1 MQITYLGHSCFEIQT
16 NDKKILIDPFL
27 VLSPNYIPQNV
38 TDIFVTHGH
47 GDHLGNAIEISNKTL
62 NPKYTFDNFVV
73 GSSNRFAHA
82 ASLAVAESP
91 GEIYNPLFLYG
102 GVGLGKTHL
111 MHSIAHFILERDPSK
126 KILYVTSE
134 TFTNE
139 LINSIQPFV
148 SIWFTAQIVNEI
160 SSQRRLNT
168 ILLYVL
174 GVVLI
179 NFICALL
186 KSMINHVCNEKES
199 QMWSWFGKVFSD
211 KQMSL
216 DFVDLENAA
225 IQHQRQEAEEN
236 LYMFGNGLAQL
247 FWGIS
252 ALVRTLVYIVLSL
265 AMTVSLFISTSENRF
280 IDHPIW
286 IGIVLVCI
294 VVGGL
299 SKSKATISENDVFME
314 YCKNTVWFNRV
325 FMFFGKELYMNPKK
339 AKDVRI
345 CSQNTVAEKMLDK
358 LISHEKDDQSDI
370 TQMALY
376 PAIAQIIIGL
386 ANAVCYLFVAI
397 KALFGAFGVGSIVQ
411 YVAVLSR
418 LGEGLQ
424 ELMYILSDN
433 EVYCTHLQNLFEYLD
448 LPNHMYQGSL
458 TVEKRDDNEYYV
470 EFRNVSFRYPNTDT
484 YVLRHVSLK
493 FKVGEKLAVV
503 GMNGSGKTT
512 FIKLMCRL
520 YDPTEGEILL
530 NGVNIKKYDYNEYMS
545 IFSVVFQDFRLFSFS
560 LGQNVSASAAYDR
573 EKVIECLKKAGFA
586 DRLNS
591 LPDDLDTIL
600 YKDLVADGVEISG
613 GEAQKLAAQAFG
625 AEKQNFE
632 GPPRKSRSFGDFAGV
647 QCPAVPGGRAADFLP
662 GQIL

>member
-1 MQITYLGHSCFEIQT
+1 MKKMTITKRISVTMRGFS
-16 NDKKILIDPFL
+16 ILKQYCP
-27 VLSPNYIPQNV
+27 
-38 TDIFVTHGH
+38 G
-47 GDHLGNAIEISNKTL
+47 
-62 NPKYTFDNFVV
+62 
-73 GSSNRFAHA
+73 
-82 ASLAVAESP
+82 LAQ
-91 GEIYNPLFLYG
+91 
-102 GVGLGKTHL
+102 GKA
-111 MHSIAHFILERDPSK
+111 M
-126 KILYVTSE
+126 Y
-134 TFTNE
+134 E
-139 LINSIQPFV
+139 LINSVQPFV

-160 SSQRRLNT
+160 SSQRRLKT

-174 GVVLI
+174 GAVLI

-186 KSMINHVCNEKES
+186 KSIINHVCNEKES

-211 KQMSL
+211 KQISL

-265 AMTVSLFISTSENRF
+265 VMTVSLFISTSGNRF

-286 IGIVLVCI
+286 IGIILVCI
-294 VVGGL
+294 AVGGL

-325 FMFFGKELYMNPKK
+325 FMFFGKELYMNPEK

-345 CSQNTVAEKMLDK
+345 YSQNTVAEKMLDK
-358 LISHEKDDQSDI
+358 LITHERDNQSDI
-370 TQMALY
+370 TKMALY

-424 ELMYILSDN
+424 ELMYVLSDN
-433 EVYCTHLQNLFEYLD
+433 EVYCTHLQKLFDYLE

-484 YVLRHVSLK
+484 YVLKHVNLK

-560 LGQNVSASAAYDR
+560 LGQNVSASASYDR

-586 DRLNS
+586 ERLNS
-591 LPDDLDTIL
+591 LPNDLDTFL
-600 YKDLVADGVEISG
+600 YKDIDAEGVEISG
-613 GEAQKLAAQAFG
+613 GEAQKLALARALYKNTPFIILDEPTAALDPISEYEVYSKFNEIAGTKTSIYISHRLASCRFCDKIAVFHEGEIIQIGSHEELLADSKGKYYELWNAQAQYYT
-625 AEKQNFE
+625 A
-632 GPPRKSRSFGDFAGV
+632 
-647 QCPAVPGGRAADFLP
+647 
-662 GQIL
+662 

>member
-1 MQITYLGHSCFEIQT
+1 MKKMTITKRISVTMRGFS
-16 NDKKILIDPFL
+16 ILKQYCP
-27 VLSPNYIPQNV
+27 
-38 TDIFVTHGH
+38 G
-47 GDHLGNAIEISNKTL
+47 
-62 NPKYTFDNFVV
+62 
-73 GSSNRFAHA
+73 
-82 ASLAVAESP
+82 LAQ
-91 GEIYNPLFLYG
+91 
-102 GVGLGKTHL
+102 GKA
-111 MHSIAHFILERDPSK
+111 M
-126 KILYVTSE
+126 Y
-134 TFTNE
+134 E

-160 SSQRRLNT
+160 SSQRRLKT

-174 GVVLI
+174 GAVLI

-186 KSMINHVCNEKES
+186 KSIINHVCNEKES

-211 KQMSL
+211 KQISL

-265 AMTVSLFISTSENRF
+265 VMTVSLFISTSGNRF

-286 IGIVLVCI
+286 IGIILVCI
-294 VVGGL
+294 AVGGL

-325 FMFFGKELYMNPKK
+325 FMFFGKELYMNPEK

-345 CSQNTVAEKMLDK
+345 YSQNTVAEKMLDK
-358 LISHEKDDQSDI
+358 LITHERDNQSDI
-370 TQMALY
+370 TKMALY

-386 ANAVCYLFVAI
+386 ANAICYLFVAI

-470 EFRNVSFRYPNTDT
+470 EFRDVSFKYPNTDT
-484 YVLRHVSLK
+484 YVLKHVNLK

-530 NGVNIKKYDYNEYMS
+530 NGVNIKRYDYNEYMS
-545 IFSVVFQDFRLFSFS
+545 IFSVVFQDFRLFSFP
-560 LGQNVSASAAYDR
+560 LGQNVSASASYDR

-586 DRLNS
+586 ERLNS
-591 LPDDLDTIL
+591 LPNDLDTFL
-600 YKDLVADGVEISG
+600 YKDIDAEGVEISG
-613 GEAQKLAAQAFG
+613 GEAQKLALARALYKNTPFIILDEPTAALDPISEYEVYSKFNEIAGTKTSIYISHRLASCRFCDKIAVFHEGEIIQIGIHEDRRGKYYELWNAQA
-625 AEKQNFE
+625 QYYTT
-632 GPPRKSRSFGDFAGV
+632 
-647 QCPAVPGGRAADFLP
+647 
-662 GQIL
+662 

>member
-1 MQITYLGHSCFEIQT
+1 MKKMTITKRISVTMRGFS
-16 NDKKILIDPFL
+16 ILKQYCP
-27 VLSPNYIPQNV
+27 
-38 TDIFVTHGH
+38 G
-47 GDHLGNAIEISNKTL
+47 
-62 NPKYTFDNFVV
+62 
-73 GSSNRFAHA
+73 
-82 ASLAVAESP
+82 LAQ
-91 GEIYNPLFLYG
+91 
-102 GVGLGKTHL
+102 GKA
-111 MHSIAHFILERDPSK
+111 M
-126 KILYVTSE
+126 Y
-134 TFTNE
+134 E

-160 SSQRRLNT
+160 SSQRRLKT

-174 GVVLI
+174 GAVLI

-186 KSMINHVCNEKES
+186 KSIINHVCNEKES

-211 KQMSL
+211 KQISL
-216 DFVDLENAA
+216 DFVDLENSA

-265 AMTVSLFISTSENRF
+265 VMTVSLFISTSGNRF

-286 IGIVLVCI
+286 IGIILVCI
-294 VVGGL
+294 AVGGL

-325 FMFFGKELYMNPKK
+325 FMFFGKELYMNPEK

-345 CSQNTVAEKMLDK
+345 YSQNTVAEKMLDK
-358 LISHEKDDQSDI
+358 LITHERDNQSDI
-370 TQMALY
+370 TKMALY

-386 ANAVCYLFVAI
+386 ANAICYLFVAI

-418 LGEGLQ
+418 LGEWLQ

-470 EFRNVSFRYPNTDT
+470 EFRDVSFKYPNTDT
-484 YVLRHVSLK
+484 YVLKHVNLK

-530 NGVNIKKYDYNEYMS
+530 NGVNIKKYNYNEYMS

-560 LGQNVSASAAYDR
+560 LGQNVSASASYDR

-586 DRLNS
+586 ERLNS
-591 LPDDLDTIL
+591 LPNDLDTFL
-600 YKDLVADGVEISG
+600 YKDIDAEGVEISG
-613 GEAQKLAAQAFG
+613 GEAQKLALARALYKNTPFIILDEPTAALDPISEYEVYSKFNEIAGTKTSIYISHRLASCRFCDKIAVFHEGEIIQIGIHEELLADRRGKYYELWNAQA
-625 AEKQNFE
+625 QYYTT
-632 GPPRKSRSFGDFAGV
+632 
-647 QCPAVPGGRAADFLP
+647 
-662 GQIL
+662 

>member
-1 MQITYLGHSCFEIQT
+1 MRGFS
-16 NDKKILIDPFL
+16 ILKQYCP
-27 VLSPNYIPQNV
+27 
-38 TDIFVTHGH
+38 G
-47 GDHLGNAIEISNKTL
+47 
-62 NPKYTFDNFVV
+62 
-73 GSSNRFAHA
+73 
-82 ASLAVAESP
+82 LAQ
-91 GEIYNPLFLYG
+91 
-102 GVGLGKTHL
+102 GKA
-111 MHSIAHFILERDPSK
+111 M
-126 KILYVTSE
+126 Y
-134 TFTNE
+134 E

-160 SSQRRLNT
+160 SSQRRLKT

-174 GVVLI
+174 GAVLI

-186 KSMINHVCNEKES
+186 KSIINHVCNEKES

-211 KQMSL
+211 KQISL

-265 AMTVSLFISTSENRF
+265 VMTVSLFISTSGNRF
-280 IDHPIW
+280 VDHPIW
-286 IGIVLVCI
+286 IGIILVCI
-294 VVGGL
+294 AVGGL

-325 FMFFGKELYMNPKK
+325 FMFFGKELYMNPEK

-345 CSQNTVAEKMLDK
+345 YSQNTVAEKMLDK
-358 LISHEKDDQSDI
+358 LITHERDNQSDI
-370 TQMALY
+370 TKMALY

-433 EVYCTHLQNLFEYLD
+433 EVYCTHLQNLYDYLD

-470 EFRNVSFRYPNTDT
+470 EFRDVSFKYPNTDT
-484 YVLRHVSLK
+484 YVLKHVNLK

-545 IFSVVFQDFRLFSFS
+545 IFSVVSQDFRLFSFS
-560 LGQNVSASAAYDR
+560 LGQNVSASASYDR
-573 EKVIECLKKAGFA
+573 EKVIECLKKAGFTE
-586 DRLNS
+586 RLNS
-591 LPDDLDTIL
+591 LPNDLDTFL
-600 YKDLVADGVEISG
+600 YKDIDAEGVEISS
-613 GEAQKLAAQAFG
+613 GEAQKLALARALYKNTPFIILDEPTAALDPISEYEVYSKFNEIAGNKTAIYISHRLASCRFCDKIAVFHKGAIVQTGTHAELVADESGKYYELWNAQAQYYTDKT
-625 AEKQNFE
+625 A
-632 GPPRKSRSFGDFAGV
+632 
-647 QCPAVPGGRAADFLP
+647 
-662 GQIL
+662 

>member
-1 MQITYLGHSCFEIQT
+1 MKKMTITKRISVTMRGFS
-16 NDKKILIDPFL
+16 ILKQYCP
-27 VLSPNYIPQNV
+27 
-38 TDIFVTHGH
+38 G
-47 GDHLGNAIEISNKTL
+47 
-62 NPKYTFDNFVV
+62 
-73 GSSNRFAHA
+73 
-82 ASLAVAESP
+82 LAQ
-91 GEIYNPLFLYG
+91 
-102 GVGLGKTHL
+102 GKA
-111 MHSIAHFILERDPSK
+111 M
-126 KILYVTSE
+126 Y
-134 TFTNE
+134 E

-160 SSQRRLNT
+160 SSQRRLKT

-174 GVVLI
+174 GAVLI

-186 KSMINHVCNEKES
+186 KSIINHVCNEKES

-211 KQMSL
+211 KQISL

-265 AMTVSLFISTSENRF
+265 VMTVSLFISTSGNRF

-286 IGIVLVCI
+286 IGIILVCI
-294 VVGGL
+294 AVGGL

-325 FMFFGKELYMNPKK
+325 FMFFGKELYMNPEK

-345 CSQNTVAEKMLDK
+345 YSQNTVAEKMLDK
-358 LISHEKDDQSDI
+358 LITHERDNQSDI
-370 TQMALY
+370 TKMALY

-386 ANAVCYLFVAI
+386 ANAICYLFVAI

-470 EFRNVSFRYPNTDT
+470 EFRDVSFKYPNTDT
-484 YVLRHVSLK
+484 YVLKHVNLK

-530 NGVNIKKYDYNEYMS
+530 NGVNIKRYDYNEYMS
-545 IFSVVFQDFRLFSFS
+545 IFSVVFQDFRLFSFP
-560 LGQNVSASAAYDR
+560 LGQNVSASASYDR

-586 DRLNS
+586 ERLNS
-591 LPDDLDTIL
+591 LPNDLDTFL
-600 YKDLVADGVEISG
+600 YKDIDAEGVEISG
-613 GEAQKLAAQAFG
+613 GEAQKLALARALYKNTPFIILDEPTAALDPISEYEVYSKFNEIAGTKTSIYISHRLASCRFCDKIAVFHECEIIQIGIHEELLADRRGKYYELWNAQA
-625 AEKQNFE
+625 QYYTT
-632 GPPRKSRSFGDFAGV
+632 
-647 QCPAVPGGRAADFLP
+647 
-662 GQIL
+662 

>member
-1 MQITYLGHSCFEIQT
+1 MKKMTITKRISVTMRGFS
-16 NDKKILIDPFL
+16 ILKQYCP
-27 VLSPNYIPQNV
+27 
-38 TDIFVTHGH
+38 G
-47 GDHLGNAIEISNKTL
+47 
-62 NPKYTFDNFVV
+62 
-73 GSSNRFAHA
+73 
-82 ASLAVAESP
+82 LAQ
-91 GEIYNPLFLYG
+91 
-102 GVGLGKTHL
+102 GKA
-111 MHSIAHFILERDPSK
+111 M
-126 KILYVTSE
+126 Y
-134 TFTNE
+134 E

-160 SSQRRLNT
+160 SSQRRLKT

-174 GVVLI
+174 GAVLI

-186 KSMINHVCNEKES
+186 KSIINHVCNEKES

-211 KQMSL
+211 KQISL

-265 AMTVSLFISTSENRF
+265 VMTVSLFISTSGNRF

-286 IGIVLVCI
+286 IGIILVCI
-294 VVGGL
+294 AVGGL

-325 FMFFGKELYMNPKK
+325 FMFFGKELYMNPEK

-345 CSQNTVAEKMLDK
+345 YSQNTVAEKMLDK
-358 LISHEKDDQSDI
+358 LISHERDNQSDI
-370 TQMALY
+370 TKMALY

-470 EFRNVSFRYPNTDT
+470 EFRDVSFKYPNTDT
-484 YVLRHVSLK
+484 YVLKHVNLK

-560 LGQNVSASAAYDR
+560 LGQNVSASASYDR

-586 DRLNS
+586 ERLNS
-591 LPDDLDTIL
+591 LPNDLDTFL
-600 YKDLVADGVEISG
+600 YKDIDAEGVEISG
-613 GEAQKLAAQAFG
+613 GEAQKLALARALYKNTPFIILDEPTAALDPISEYEVYSKFNEIAGTKTSIYISHRLASCRFCDKIAVFHEGEIIQIGSHEELLADRRGKYYELWNAQA
-625 AEKQNFE
+625 QYYTT
-632 GPPRKSRSFGDFAGV
+632 
-647 QCPAVPGGRAADFLP
+647 
-662 GQIL
+662 

>member
-1 MQITYLGHSCFEIQT
+1 MKKMTITKRISVTMRGFS
-16 NDKKILIDPFL
+16 ILKQYCP
-27 VLSPNYIPQNV
+27 
-38 TDIFVTHGH
+38 G
-47 GDHLGNAIEISNKTL
+47 
-62 NPKYTFDNFVV
+62 
-73 GSSNRFAHA
+73 
-82 ASLAVAESP
+82 LAQ
-91 GEIYNPLFLYG
+91 
-102 GVGLGKTHL
+102 GKA
-111 MHSIAHFILERDPSK
+111 M
-126 KILYVTSE
+126 Y
-134 TFTNE
+134 E

-160 SSQRRLNT
+160 SSQRRLKT

-174 GVVLI
+174 GAVLI

-186 KSMINHVCNEKES
+186 KSIINHVCNEKES

-211 KQMSL
+211 KQISL

-265 AMTVSLFISTSENRF
+265 VMTVSLFISTSGNRF

-286 IGIVLVCI
+286 IGIILVCI
-294 VVGGL
+294 AVGGL

-325 FMFFGKELYMNPKK
+325 FMFFGKELYMNPEK

-345 CSQNTVAEKMLDK
+345 YSQNTVAEKMLDK
-358 LISHEKDDQSDI
+358 LITHERDNQSDI
-370 TQMALY
+370 TKMALY

-386 ANAVCYLFVAI
+386 ANAICYLFVAI

-470 EFRNVSFRYPNTDT
+470 EFRDVSFKYPNTDT
-484 YVLRHVSLK
+484 YVLKHVNLK

-530 NGVNIKKYDYNEYMS
+530 NGVNIKRYDYNEYMS
-545 IFSVVFQDFRLFSFS
+545 IFSVVFQDFRLFSFP
-560 LGQNVSASAAYDR
+560 LGQNVSASASYDR

-586 DRLNS
+586 ERLNS
-591 LPDDLDTIL
+591 LPNDLDTFL
-600 YKDLVADGVEISG
+600 YKDIDAEGVEISG
-613 GEAQKLAAQAFG
+613 GEAQKLALARALYKNTPFIILDEPTAALDPISEYEVYSKFNEIAG
-625 AEKQNFE
+625 TKTSIYISHRLASCRFCDKIAVFHE
-632 GPPRKSRSFGDFAGV
+632 GEIIQIGIHEELLADRRGKYYSA
-647 QCPAVPGGRAADFLP
+647 PG
-662 GQIL
+662 

>member
-1 MQITYLGHSCFEIQT
+1 MKKMTITKRISVTMRGFS
-16 NDKKILIDPFL
+16 ILKQYCP
-27 VLSPNYIPQNV
+27 
-38 TDIFVTHGH
+38 G
-47 GDHLGNAIEISNKTL
+47 
-62 NPKYTFDNFVV
+62 
-73 GSSNRFAHA
+73 
-82 ASLAVAESP
+82 LAQ
-91 GEIYNPLFLYG
+91 
-102 GVGLGKTHL
+102 GKA
-111 MHSIAHFILERDPSK
+111 M
-126 KILYVTSE
+126 Y
-134 TFTNE
+134 E
-139 LINSIQPFV
+139 LINSVQPFV

-160 SSQRRLNT
+160 SSQRRLKT

-174 GVVLI
+174 GAVLI

-186 KSMINHVCNEKES
+186 KSIINHVCNEKES

-211 KQMSL
+211 KQISL

-265 AMTVSLFISTSENRF
+265 VITVSLFISTSGNRF

-286 IGIVLVCI
+286 IGIILVCI
-294 VVGGL
+294 AVGGL

-325 FMFFGKELYMNPKK
+325 FMFFGKELYMNPEK

-345 CSQNTVAEKMLDK
+345 YSQNTVAEKMLDK
-358 LISHEKDDQSDI
+358 LITHERDNQSDI
-370 TQMALY
+370 TKMALY

-433 EVYCTHLQNLFEYLD
+433 EVYCTHLQKLFDYLE

-484 YVLRHVSLK
+484 YVLKHVNLK

-560 LGQNVSASAAYDR
+560 LGQNVSASASYDR

-586 DRLNS
+586 ERLNS
-591 LPDDLDTIL
+591 LPNDLDTFL
-600 YKDLVADGVEISG
+600 YKDIDAEGVEISG
-613 GEAQKLAAQAFG
+613 GEAQKLALARALYKNTPFIILDEPTAALDPISEYEVYSKFNEIAGTKTSIYISHRLASCRFCDKIAVFHEGEIIQIGSHEELLADSKGKYYELWNAQAQYYT
-625 AEKQNFE
+625 A
-632 GPPRKSRSFGDFAGV
+632 
-647 QCPAVPGGRAADFLP
+647 
-662 GQIL
+662 

>member
-1 MQITYLGHSCFEIQT
+1 MKKMTITKRISVTMRGFS
-16 NDKKILIDPFL
+16 ILKQYCP
-27 VLSPNYIPQNV
+27 
-38 TDIFVTHGH
+38 G
-47 GDHLGNAIEISNKTL
+47 
-62 NPKYTFDNFVV
+62 
-73 GSSNRFAHA
+73 
-82 ASLAVAESP
+82 LAQ
-91 GEIYNPLFLYG
+91 
-102 GVGLGKTHL
+102 GKA
-111 MHSIAHFILERDPSK
+111 M
-126 KILYVTSE
+126 Y
-134 TFTNE
+134 E

-160 SSQRRLNT
+160 SSQRRLKT

-174 GVVLI
+174 GAVLI

-186 KSMINHVCNEKES
+186 KSIINHVCNEKES

-211 KQMSL
+211 KQISL

-265 AMTVSLFISTSENRF
+265 VMTVSLFISTSGNRF

-286 IGIVLVCI
+286 IGIILVCI

-325 FMFFGKELYMNPKK
+325 FMFFGKELYMNPEK

-345 CSQNTVAEKMLDK
+345 YSQNTVAEKMLDK
-358 LISHEKDDQSDI
+358 LISHERDNQSDI
-370 TQMALY
+370 TKMALY

-470 EFRNVSFRYPNTDT
+470 EFRDVSFKYPNTDT
-484 YVLRHVSLK
+484 YVLKHVNLK

-560 LGQNVSASAAYDR
+560 LGQNVSASASYDR

-586 DRLNS
+586 ERLNS
-591 LPDDLDTIL
+591 LPNDLDTFL
-600 YKDLVADGVEISG
+600 YKDIDAEGVEISG
-613 GEAQKLAAQAFG
+613 GEAQKLALARALYKNTPFIILDEPTAALDPISEYEVYSKFNEIAGTKTSIYISHRLASCRFGDKIAVFHEGEIIQIGIHEELLADRRGKYYELWNAQA
-625 AEKQNFE
+625 QYYTT
-632 GPPRKSRSFGDFAGV
+632 
-647 QCPAVPGGRAADFLP
+647 
-662 GQIL
+662 

>member
-1 MQITYLGHSCFEIQT
+1 MKKMPITKRISVTIRGFS
-16 NDKKILIDPFL
+16 ILKQYCPGL
-27 VLSPNYIPQNV
+27 AQ
-38 TDIFVTHGH
+38 G
-47 GDHLGNAIEISNKTL
+47 K
-62 NPKYTFDNFVV
+62 
-73 GSSNRFAHA
+73 A
-82 ASLAVAESP
+82 A
-91 GEIYNPLFLYG
+91 Y
-102 GVGLGKTHL
+102 
-111 MHSIAHFILERDPSK
+111 
-126 KILYVTSE
+126 
-134 TFTNE
+134 E

-148 SIWFTAQIVNEI
+148 SIWFTAQIANEI
-160 SSQRRLNT
+160 SFQRRLNT

-174 GVVLI
+174 GAVLI

-252 ALVRTLVYIVLSL
+252 ALVRTLVYIALSL
-265 AMTVSLFISTSENRF
+265 VMTVSLFVSESRNRF
-280 IDHPIW
+280 IDHPVW
-286 IGIVLVCI
+286 ILIVLVCI
-294 VVGGL
+294 VIGGL
-299 SKSKATISENDVFME
+299 SKSKATISENDVFTE
-314 YCKNTVWFNRV
+314 YCKKTVWFNRV
-325 FMFFGKELYMNPKK
+325 FMFFGKELYMNPEK
-339 AKDVRI
+339 AKDIRI
-345 CSQNTVAEKMLDK
+345 YSQNTVAEKMLDK
-358 LISHEKDDQSDI
+358 LISHERDNQSDI
-370 TQMALY
+370 TKMALY
-376 PAIAQIIIGL
+376 PAIAQIIIVL
-386 ANAVCYLFVAI
+386 VNAVCYLFVAI
-397 KALFGAFGVGSIVQ
+397 KALFGAFGVGNIVQ

-470 EFRNVSFRYPNTDT
+470 EFRDVSFKYPNTDT
-484 YVLRHVSLK
+484 YVLKHVNLK

-560 LGQNVSASAAYDR
+560 LGQNVSASASYDR

-586 DRLNS
+586 ERLNS
-591 LPDDLDTIL
+591 LSNDLDTFL
-600 YKDLVADGVEISG
+600 YKDIDADGVEISG
-613 GEAQKLAAQAFG
+613 GEAQKLALARALYKNTPFIILDEPTAALDPISEYAVYSKFNEIAGTKTAIYISHRLASCRFCDKIAVFHEGEIIQIGSHEELLADSKGKYHELWNAQAQYYT
-625 AEKQNFE
+625 A
-632 GPPRKSRSFGDFAGV
+632 
-647 QCPAVPGGRAADFLP
+647 
-662 GQIL
+662 

>member
-1 MQITYLGHSCFEIQT
+1 MKKMTITKRISVTMRGFS
-16 NDKKILIDPFL
+16 ILKQYCP
-27 VLSPNYIPQNV
+27 
-38 TDIFVTHGH
+38 G
-47 GDHLGNAIEISNKTL
+47 
-62 NPKYTFDNFVV
+62 
-73 GSSNRFAHA
+73 
-82 ASLAVAESP
+82 LAQ
-91 GEIYNPLFLYG
+91 
-102 GVGLGKTHL
+102 GKA
-111 MHSIAHFILERDPSK
+111 M
-126 KILYVTSE
+126 Y
-134 TFTNE
+134 E

-160 SSQRRLNT
+160 SSQRRLKT
-168 ILLYVL
+168 ILPYVL
-174 GVVLI
+174 GAVLI

-186 KSMINHVCNEKES
+186 KSIINHVCNEKES

-211 KQMSL
+211 KQISL

-252 ALVRTLVYIVLSL
+252 ALVRTLVYIVISL
-265 AMTVSLFISTSENRF
+265 VMTVSLFISTSGNRF

-286 IGIVLVCI
+286 IGIILVCI
-294 VVGGL
+294 AVGGL
-299 SKSKATISENDVFME
+299 SKFKATISENDVFME

-325 FMFFGKELYMNPKK
+325 FMFFGKELYMNPEK

-345 CSQNTVAEKMLDK
+345 YSQNTVAEKMLDK
-358 LISHEKDDQSDI
+358 LISHERDNQSDI
-370 TQMALY
+370 TKMALY

-470 EFRNVSFRYPNTDT
+470 EFRDVSFKYPNTDT
-484 YVLRHVSLK
+484 YVLKHVNLK

-560 LGQNVSASAAYDR
+560 LGQNVSASASYDR

-586 DRLNS
+586 ERLNS
-591 LPDDLDTIL
+591 LPNDLDTFL
-600 YKDLVADGVEISG
+600 YKDIDAEGVEISG
-613 GEAQKLAAQAFG
+613 GEAQKLALARALYKNTPFIILDEPTAALDPISEYEVYSKFNEIAGTKTSIYISHRLASCRFCDKIAVFHEGEIIQIGIHEELLADRRGKYYELWNAQA
-625 AEKQNFE
+625 QYYTT
-632 GPPRKSRSFGDFAGV
+632 
-647 QCPAVPGGRAADFLP
+647 
-662 GQIL
+662 